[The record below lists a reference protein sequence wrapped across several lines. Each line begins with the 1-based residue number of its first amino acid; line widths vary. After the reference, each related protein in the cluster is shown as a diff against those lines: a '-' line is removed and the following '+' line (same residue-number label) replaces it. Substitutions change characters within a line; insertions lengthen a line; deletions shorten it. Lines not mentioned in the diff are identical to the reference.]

1 MTKRRSFLTVV
12 AVGAAVRALNVSA
25 QQPAQTRRIAV
36 FSYQSESDPEA
47 QLYMTAF
54 VAAMRERGWSVGHN
68 LQIDYRWTESDTRR
82 IARFA
87 SEVVALSPEVVLVA
101 GGSHVGALQKVS
113 RTVPIVFVQVA
124 DAVGGGFVQSLSRPG
139 GNATGFTNFDF
150 NFSTKWLELLRQ
162 VAPGV
167 ARVAVLEDPRNPS
180 GAGQVGAIRAA
191 AASVSV
197 DVEPISIADPGE
209 MERGINAFASA
220 PNGGLI
226 VTPSGVA
233 IVRRDL
239 VISLAQRHALPAIY
253 PFRYFA
259 EGGGLLSYGPDP
271 LDQYRQA
278 AGYVDRILRGAKPAD
293 LPVQQSSKVELVVN
307 LKTAKA
313 LGVALPS
320 SLLARADDVI
330 Q

>member
-1 MTKRRSFLTVV
+1 M
-12 AVGAAVRALNVSA
+12 
-25 QQPAQTRRIAV
+25 
-36 FSYQSESDPEA
+36 
-47 QLYMTAF
+47 
-54 VAAMRERGWSVGHN
+54 
-68 LQIDYRWTESDTRR
+68 
-82 IARFA
+82 
-87 SEVVALSPEVVLVA
+87 VLVA

-180 GAGQVGAIRAA
+180 GAGQVGAIRTA

-197 DVEPISIADPGE
+197 DVVPISIADPGE

-313 LGVALPS
+313 LGVALPP
-320 SLLARADDVI
+320 SLLARADDVL

>member
-1 MTKRRSFLTVV
+1 MKRRFFLSLLAGSAAARVLPAAAQSSG
-12 AVGAAVRALNVSA
+12 AV
-25 QQPAQTRRIAV
+25 RRIAV
-36 FSYQSESDPEA
+36 FSYQSASDPEA

-54 VAAMRERGWSVGHN
+54 LAAMQERGWSVGRN
-68 LQIDYRWTESDTRR
+68 LQIDYRWTESDTGR

-87 SEVVALSPEVVLVA
+87 REIVALSPEVVLVA
-101 GGSHVGALQKVS
+101 GGSHVGALQKAS

-162 VAPGV
+162 VAPRVG
-167 ARVAVLEDPRNPS
+167 RVAVLEDPRNPS
-180 GAGQVGAIRAA
+180 GAGQVGAIRSAA
-191 AASVSV
+191 AAFSL
-197 DVEPISIADPGE
+197 DVVPISLADAGE
-209 MERGINAFASA
+209 MERGIDAFARE

-226 VTPSGVA
+226 VTPSGLA

-239 VISLAQRHALPAIY
+239 VISLARRHALPAIY

-259 EGGGLLSYGPDP
+259 DAGGLVSYGPDAQ
-271 LDQYRQA
+271 DQYRQA
-278 AGYVDRILRGAKPAD
+278 AGYIDRVLRGAKPAD
-293 LPVQQSSKVELVVN
+293 LPVQQSSKIEMVVN

-313 LGVALPS
+313 LGITIPQ
-320 SLLARADDVI
+320 SLLTRADDVI